1 MNEKKFLILSGP
13 TGVGE
18 STITKEIIKRY
29 PVFTRLVTATSR
41 QARLNEKN
49 EIDYYFFTK
58 EEFEAEIKNGNIPE
72 YQNTRDGSFY
82 GCYQPD
88 LDKKLSSGHNIIANL
103 DIVGAK
109 YFKEKFNSLSIFIMP
124 ESIESLRQRHR
135 DRNPDISQ
143 AELDARI
150 KYAEYEIKN
159 ESEFYDYIVT
169 NKYGFL
175 EDAIEEIIKILKNA
189 NFKLE

>member
-29 PVFTRLVTATSR
+29 PIFTRLVTATSR
-41 QARLNEKN
+41 KARINEIDK
-49 EIDYYFFTK
+49 IDYYFFSK

-72 YQNTRDGSFY
+72 YQNTRDGSYY

-124 ESIESLRQRHR
+124 ESMESLRQRHI
-135 DRNPDISQ
+135 DRSPDIGES
-143 AELDARI
+143 ELEARM

-159 ESEFYDYIVT
+159 ESAFYDYQVI
-169 NKYGFL
+169 NRYGFL
-175 EDAIEEIIKILKNA
+175 DEAIEEIIKILKNT